1 MTPAS
6 SNTTLKSLT
15 WVLGLIVISVILEVL
30 LFFNQVPSTLLSR
43 LLDLITLFGLV
54 TALVLLHMAGR
65 KTAGLAAASHSRELL
80 EMRREV
86 DKTALRYKSLLEGA
100 GTAIFVFNV
109 DSGILEEVN
118 RRGTELFGY
127 GQEELASLHGKD
139 LVAEDVQDKFTSLV
153 LRVRRRGRVRV
164 GGITFRRRNGE
175 QFLGEIEARLID
187 LGDEKVVHAIVR
199 DVTQKYR
206 SEREVRQRN
215 RELSLLN
222 SIVAR
227 ANQSLDLPKVLE
239 VTLKENLEVFG
250 AEAGVIHLLG
260 EDGASLRMGVQH
272 NLSDGFVAQAARDDL
287 HCGGP
292 CQVMATQHCHAF
304 SDLHETPCRMG
315 QLAVADGWRAMVG
328 LPLFAKSRLIGIMH
342 VMSRTRRTYSPEELT
357 FGTTIGNQIGIVI
370 EHAMLFAELN
380 LKTGE
385 LLRSHRLLEK
395 NSRQLTLSQHRLK
408 KNLALIEQANLDL
421 ERLDRMKTHF
431 LGLIS
436 HEFRTPLTGILGS
449 AEYLLENRGGT
460 LSHEEQQLLEMIHQG
475 GARLNEIVTDL
486 LKVARLESKAATM
499 IRTTLHLSEVLDL
512 VLTQFQPLLEERG
525 QTIATRGVESLP
537 HFSGDREFLT
547 DIFMELLENAIKFT
561 PDGGGIVVTAQVVDR
576 AGLTGKE
583 ETLCRFNPL
592 FLEQMGTSCY
602 LQVAVQDSGIGID
615 DDEQLQIFEKFY
627 GIGDI
632 RHHSSGCHKFQG
644 KGPGLGLSI
653 VKGMVEAQGGM
664 VWVESPFR
672 DAGGD
677 SGSAFIFLL
686 PMEEGISQPALPF
699 MHVES
704 ATDFHS
710 RRNWGPHPPE
720 DSSAG

>member
-6 SNTTLKSLT
+6 SETTLKPLT
-15 WVLGLIVISVILEVL
+15 WVLGLVLISLLLEAFLSFAHFSLPVI
-30 LFFNQVPSTLLSR
+30 SR
-43 LLDLITLFGLV
+43 LLDLIAFLGLV
-54 TALVLLHMAGR
+54 MALVLLHLANR
-65 KTAGLAAASHSRELL
+65 KKADRAAASHSRELL
-80 EMRREV
+80 EMQREV

-100 GTAIFVFNV
+100 GNAIFVFNV

-118 RRGTELFGY
+118 RRGTEMFGY

-139 LVAEDVQDKFTSLV
+139 LVAEDMQDKFTSLV

-206 SEREVRQRN
+206 SEREIRQRN
-215 RELSLLN
+215 RELSHLN

-227 ANQSLDLPKVLE
+227 ANQSLDLPKVLT

-260 EDGASLRMGVQH
+260 EDGASLRLGVQH
-272 NLSDGFVAQAARDDL
+272 NLSGEFAVQAGRDDL

-292 CQVMATQHCHAF
+292 CRVMATQHCHAL
-304 SDLHETPCRMG
+304 SDLHEIPCRMG

-342 VMSRTRRTYSPEELT
+342 VMSHTRRTYSPEELT

-380 LKTGE
+380 QKTGE

-408 KNLALIEQANLDL
+408 KNLSLIEQANLEL
-421 ERLDRMKTHF
+421 ERLNRMKTHF

-449 AEYLLENRGGT
+449 AEYLMESRGDT
-460 LSHEEQQLLEMIHQG
+460 LRDEERQLLEMIHQG
-475 GARLNEIVTDL
+475 GTRLNEIVTDL
-486 LKVARLESKAATM
+486 LKVARLESNAATV
-499 IRTTLHLSEVLDL
+499 IGTTLHLTEILDL
-512 VLTQFQPLLEERG
+512 VLSQFQPLLDERG
-525 QTIATRGVESLP
+525 QIIVTRGVESLP
-537 HFSGDREFLT
+537 HFSGDREFLI

-561 PDGGGIVVTAQVVDR
+561 PDGGEIVVAGQVVDR
-576 AGLTGKE
+576 AGLAGKVD
-583 ETLCRFNPL
+583 TLSRFNPL
-592 FLEQMGTSCY
+592 FFEQMGTTCY
-602 LQVAVQDSGIGID
+602 LQVVVQDSGIGID

-632 RHHSSGCHKFQG
+632 RHHSSGRHKFQG
-644 KGPGLGLSI
+644 KGPGLGLAI

-664 VWVESPFR
+664 VWVESPFM
-672 DAGGD
+672 DAGGEA
-677 SGSAFIFLL
+677 GSAFIFLL
-686 PMEEGISQPALPF
+686 PMEEGISQPTLPF
-699 MHVES
+699 MRAES

-710 RRNWGPHPPE
+710 TRGRGPHLPG
-720 DSSAG
+720 DSPTG